1 MRTARFHDREDAG
14 KKLAAELRGYAS
26 EQPIVLALPRGG
38 VPVGYEV
45 AKALG
50 APLDVWVVRKIGVPW
65 QPELGVGAVAEG
77 GAVYLSDDLMEQL
90 ELSEDVI
97 ADAVAVKRKE
107 VAQRVKKFR
116 GGRPGPALRGRT
128 VILVDDGIA
137 TGGTV
142 HAAIESIREQG
153 PRRIVLAVPV
163 AASQSLRELTPLVDK
178 VVALL
183 APSDLAAIGY
193 WYDDFDQVQDDE
205 VVALL
210 ERARRERLAGE
221 DDDLAYETTLQL
233 PAGRVVLEGDLSVPA
248 YPRGLVVFAHGSGSS
263 RKSPRNR
270 FVAEALRAR
279 GLATLLFDLLTP
291 EEERADAWD
300 AHLRFDI
307 PLLADRLVRVTD
319 WLAHQGGVGVLPLGL
334 FGASTG
340 AAAALIAAAA
350 RPNAVKAVV
359 SRGGRPDLAEDA
371 LPRVRAPVLL
381 LVGGDD
387 DEVLQLNRE
396 AYARLR
402 AQKALSVVPGATHLF
417 EEPGAL
423 EEVARRAADWFANH
437 LAAQHAPAEVHHHA

>member
-1 MRTARFHDREDAG
+1 MKTAHFRDREDAG
-14 KKLAAELRGYAS
+14 QKLAAELRGYAT

-45 AKALG
+45 AKTLR
-50 APLDVWVVRKIGVPW
+50 APLDVWVVRKVGVPW

-77 GAVYLSDDLMEQL
+77 GAVYLSDDLIEQVG
-90 ELSEDVI
+90 LSEDVV
-97 ADAVAVKRKE
+97 ADAVAVKRNE
-107 VAQRVKKFR
+107 VAQRVTKLR
-116 GGRPGPALRGRT
+116 GGRPAPALRGRT

-142 HAAIESIREQG
+142 HAAIQSIRDQH
-153 PRRIVLAVPV
+153 PRRVVLAVPV
-163 AASQSLRELTPLVDK
+163 AASQSLRELTPLVDH

-183 APSDLAAIGY
+183 APSDLQAIGH
-193 WYDDFDQVQDDE
+193 WYDDFTQVTDDE

-210 ERARRERLAGE
+210 ERAREA
-221 DDDLAYETTLQL
+221 DDDDPAYETTLQL
-233 PAGRVVLEGDLSVPA
+233 PVGRVVLEGELSVPA

-319 WLAHQGGVGVLPLGL
+319 WLAHQGGVGTLPLGL

-359 SRGGRPDLAEDA
+359 SRGGRPDLAEDV
-371 LPRVRAPVLL
+371 LPRVRAPTLL
-381 LVGGDD
+381 IVGGDD
-387 DEVLQLNRE
+387 DEVLRLNRV
-396 AYARLR
+396 AYARLG

-423 EEVARRAADWFANH
+423 EEVAGRAAEWFASH
-437 LAAQHAPAEVHHHA
+437 LVGQAVEAHHHA